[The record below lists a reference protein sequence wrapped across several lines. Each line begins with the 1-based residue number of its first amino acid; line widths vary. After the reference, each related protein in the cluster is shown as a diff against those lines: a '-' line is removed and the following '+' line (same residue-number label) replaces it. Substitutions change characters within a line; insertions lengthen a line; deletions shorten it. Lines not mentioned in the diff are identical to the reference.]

1 MNPDEHP
8 SGRSGQPAQ
17 TDRKAQPAQVE
28 DLWEAAFS
36 RDNLFRALQRVESNR
51 GAAGVDGMPV
61 AELRPWLKDHWAE
74 VRRALDEG
82 TYRPAPVRRVSIPKP
97 DGGEREL
104 GVPTVL
110 DRLVQQAIAQTLTP
124 VFDPHFSERSYGFR
138 PGRSAHQAVQ
148 MARGYV
154 VAGLEW
160 VVEVDLERF
169 FDRVQ
174 HDALMARVARKV
186 ADNAFSDLSAGMWKP
201 ESW

>member
-1 MNPDEHP
+1 MNPDPNP

-17 TDRKAQPAQVE
+17 TDRKAQPARAE
-28 DLWEAAFS
+28 DLWEDAFS
-36 RDNLFRALQRVESNR
+36 RQNLYRALRRVESNR

-61 AELRPWLKDHWAE
+61 AELRPWLKDHWPE

-82 TYRPAPVRRVSIPKP
+82 TYQPAPVRRVTIPKP

-110 DRLVQQAIAQTLTP
+110 DRLIQQAIAQTLTP

-138 PGRSAHQAVQ
+138 PGRSAQQAVQ

-154 VAGLEW
+154 VAGLDW
-160 VVEVDLERF
+160 VVDVDLERF

-186 ADNAFSDLSAGMWKP
+186 AD
-201 ESW
+201 